1 MADHHAPAP
10 SRQEMHTESNA
21 QSLGESPQLKRH
33 GWGKYFKN
41 EPRAAGGSS
50 SSIDL
55 EKDIPPAEKWS
66 LGILNDKKTD
76 EVPGQ
81 PVARDLLSPD

>member
-1 MADHHAPAP
+1 MTDHHTPAP
-10 SRQEMHTESNA
+10 PRQGLHTKSNVR
-21 QSLGESPQLKRH
+21 SPRENPQPRRY
-33 GWGKYFKN
+33 GWRRYFKN
-41 EPRAAGGSS
+41 EPRAVGSPS
-50 SSIDL
+50 SSIDS

-81 PVARDLLSPD
+81 PIV

>member
-1 MADHHAPAP
+1 MADYHTPAP
-10 SRQEMHTESNA
+10 LRRGLHTKSNV
-21 QSLGESPQLKRH
+21 GSPRENPQPKRY
-33 GWGKYFKN
+33 GWGRYFKN
-41 EPRAAGGSS
+41 EPRAAGSSS
-50 SSIDL
+50 SSIDS

-81 PVARDLLSPD
+81 LIV

>member
-10 SRQEMHTESNA
+10 QRQEIHTESNA
-21 QSLGESPQLKRH
+21 RSLGESPQPKRH

-41 EPRAAGGSS
+41 EPRAVGGSS
-50 SSIDL
+50 SSIDS

-81 PVARDLLSPD
+81 LVA